1 MRKYKI
7 MNNVLITGG
16 TGFLG
21 SHITKRII
29 DEVES
34 VTIVTTDIRQQTTL
48 KTLGVDID
56 KINLVGGDVRD
67 FDFLRLLFNE
77 YEFDTVFHLGAL
89 SEVKKCQPDPKL
101 AFDVNVGGT
110 VNVLEACR
118 MYGKVKAVVVSSS
131 DKAYGTSE
139 RLPYKEDD
147 KLNGKGTYEASK
159 SCTDLVARAYATNY
173 DLPVVVT
180 RCSNLYGA
188 GDMNF
193 TRVIPNNIR
202 KILNGE
208 RPVIWKGSES
218 STREFLY
225 IDDAVDAYV
234 SLVKNI
240 DKTKGNAYNVGSG
253 EKVTIGELLELLL
266 AKMDSD
272 LTIDYVE
279 KDIPEITHQ
288 YLDSYKI
295 KNDIGWEASTYLSD
309 GLEES
314 VKAYKEIL

>member
-1 MRKYKI
+1 MRK
-7 MNNVLITGG
+7 VLITGG

-21 SHITKRII
+21 SNLTKRII

-34 VTIVTTDIRQQTTL
+34 ITIATTDIRQKTTL
-48 KTLGVDID
+48 KSLGVDMS
-56 KINLVGGDVRD
+56 KINLVKGDIRD
-67 FDFLRLLFNE
+67 FDFIRLLFNE
-77 YEFDTVFHLGAL
+77 YEFDTVFHLAAI
-89 SEVKKCQPDPKL
+89 SEVIKCQSDPKL
-101 AFDVNVGGT
+101 AYDVNIGGT
-110 VNVLEACR
+110 INILECARAYGNVEAI
-118 MYGKVKAVVVSSS
+118 VVSSS
-131 DKAYGTSE
+131 DKAYGTGE
-139 RLPYKEDD
+139 RLPYLEDD

-208 RPVIWKGSES
+208 RPVIWKGSEK

-225 IDDAVDAYV
+225 VEDAVDAYI

-240 DKTKGNAYNVGSG
+240 DKTKGEAYNIGSG
-253 EKVTIGELLELLL
+253 EKVTIGELVEQILNE
-266 AKMDSD
+266 MESD

-279 KDIPEITHQ
+279 KDMPEITHQ
-288 YLDSYKI
+288 YLDSTKI
-295 KNDIGWEASTYLSD
+295 QEDTEWKPTTNMCD
-309 GLEES
+309 GLLTTTKGYEE
-314 VKAYKEIL
+314 LL

>member
-1 MRKYKI
+1 MQK
-7 MNNVLITGG
+7 VLITGG

-21 SHITKRII
+21 SHITKRLVGN
-29 DEVES
+29 VES

-48 KTLGVDID
+48 KSLGVDVD
-56 KINLVGGDVRD
+56 KINLVKGDVRD

-131 DKAYGTSE
+131 DKAYGNGQV
-139 RLPYKEDD
+139 PYVEGQS
-147 KLNGKGTYEASK
+147 LNGVGTYEVSK
-159 SCTDLVARAYATNY
+159 SATDLIARSFYSNY
-173 DLPVVVT
+173 DVPVVVT
-180 RCSNLYGA
+180 RCSNLYGG

-193 TRVIPNNIR
+193 SRVIPNNIN

-208 RPVIWKGSES
+208 RPMIWKGSEK

-225 IDDAVDAYV
+225 IDDAVDAYL
-234 SLVKNI
+234 SLVENI
-240 DKTKGNAYNVGSG
+240 TKTKGEAFNIGSN
-253 EKVTIGELLELLL
+253 EVITIGELLNLLL
-266 AKMDSD
+266 TKMDSN
-272 LTIDYVE
+272 LKIKYVE
-279 KDIPEITHQ
+279 KDFPEISHQ
-288 YLDSYKI
+288 YLDSSKI
-295 KNDIGWEASTYLSD
+295 KKHTGWKPETSLQNGILKSIK
-309 GLEES
+309 S
-314 VKAYKEIL
+314 YKEIL

>member
-1 MRKYKI
+1 MQK
-7 MNNVLITGG
+7 VLITGG

-21 SHITKRII
+21 SHITKRLVGN
-29 DEVES
+29 VES

-48 KTLGVDID
+48 KSLGVDVD
-56 KINLVGGDVRD
+56 KINLVKGDVRD

-131 DKAYGTSE
+131 DKAYGSGQV
-139 RLPYKEDD
+139 PYVEEQS
-147 KLNGKGTYEASK
+147 LNGVGTYEVSK
-159 SCTDLVARAYATNY
+159 SATDLIARSFYSNY
-173 DLPVVVT
+173 GVPVVVT
-180 RCSNLYGA
+180 RCSNLYGG

-193 TRVIPNNIR
+193 SRVIPNNIN

-208 RPVIWKGSES
+208 RPMIWKGSEK

-225 IDDAVDAYV
+225 IDDAVDAYL
-234 SLVKNI
+234 SLVENI
-240 DKTKGNAYNVGSG
+240 TKTKGEAFNIGSN
-253 EKVTIGELLELLL
+253 EVITIGELLNLLL
-266 AKMDSD
+266 TKMDSN
-272 LTIDYVE
+272 LKIKYVE
-279 KDIPEITHQ
+279 KDFPEISHQ
-288 YLDSYKI
+288 YLDSSKI
-295 KNDIGWEASTYLSD
+295 KKHTGWKPETSLQNGILKSIK
-309 GLEES
+309 S
-314 VKAYKEIL
+314 YKEIL

>member
-1 MRKYKI
+1 MRK
-7 MNNVLITGG
+7 VLITGG

-21 SHITKRII
+21 SHLTKRII

-34 VTIVTTDIRQQTTL
+34 ITIATTDIRQQTTL

-56 KINLVGGDVRD
+56 KINLVKGDVRD

-77 YEFDTVFHLGAL
+77 YEFDTVFHLGAI
-89 SEVKKCQPDPKL
+89 SEVVKCQTDPKL
-101 AFDVNVGGT
+101 AFDVNIGGT
-110 VNVLEACR
+110 INVLEVAR
-118 MYGKVKAVVVSSS
+118 TYGNVEAIVVSSS
-131 DKAYGTSE
+131 DKAYGTGE
-139 RLPYKEDD
+139 RLPYLEDD

-159 SCTDLVARAYATNY
+159 SCTDLVARAYAANY

-188 GDMNF
+188 ADMNF
-193 TRVIPNNIR
+193 TRLIPNNIK
-202 KILNGE
+202 KIMNGE
-208 RPVIWKGSES
+208 KPVIWKGSEG

-225 IDDAVDAYV
+225 VEDAVDAYV

-253 EKVTIGELLELLL
+253 EKVTVRNLLLELLFV
-266 AKMDSD
+266 MDSE
-272 LTIDYVE
+272 LGIDYIK

-288 YLDSYKI
+288 YLDSSKI
-295 KNDIGWEASTYLSD
+295 KKDTGWFARTPLSV
-309 GLEES
+309 GLEKTVEI
-314 VKAYKEIL
+314 YKELL

>member
-1 MRKYKI
+1 MRK
-7 MNNVLITGG
+7 VLITGG

-21 SHITKRII
+21 SNLTKKII

-34 VTIVTTDIRQQTTL
+34 ITIATTDIRQKTTL
-48 KTLGVDID
+48 KSLGVDMN
-56 KINLVGGDVRD
+56 KINLVKGDIRD
-67 FDFLRLLFNE
+67 FDFIRLLFNE
-77 YEFDTVFHLGAL
+77 YEFDTVFHLAAI
-89 SEVKKCQPDPKL
+89 SEVIKCQSDPKL
-101 AFDVNVGGT
+101 AYDVNIGGT
-110 VNVLEACR
+110 INILEC
-118 MYGKVKAVVVSSS
+118 
-131 DKAYGTSE
+131 
-139 RLPYKEDD
+139 
-147 KLNGKGTYEASK
+147 
-159 SCTDLVARAYATNY
+159 ARAYGNVEA
-173 DLPVVVT
+173 
-180 RCSNLYGA
+180 
-188 GDMNF
+188 
-193 TRVIPNNIR
+193 INNIR

-208 RPVIWKGSES
+208 RPVIWKGSEK

-266 AKMDSD
+266 DSMDSD

-288 YLDSYKI
+288 YLDSNKI
-295 KNDIGWEASTYLSD
+295 KNDTGWDAEVCLSV
-309 GLEES
+309 GLKES